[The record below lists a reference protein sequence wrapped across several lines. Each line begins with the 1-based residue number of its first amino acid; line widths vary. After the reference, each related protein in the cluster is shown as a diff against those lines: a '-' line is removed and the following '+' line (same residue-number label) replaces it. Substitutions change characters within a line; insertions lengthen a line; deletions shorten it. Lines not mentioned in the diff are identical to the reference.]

1 MEEAV
6 MSGLDD
12 LVKGMTGGSSGAGG
26 LGDILGGLAGSSSGG
41 GGLGDILGGILGG
54 GSTGGSSAPSGSSG
68 LGGMLTALLPMLGS
82 LLAGGGLQ
90 KILSGL
96 QANGLTA
103 ETDSWVGTGENKPVS
118 GADVRQAVGDD
129 EIARIAQQLGISDDE
144 AAEAVAQV
152 LPVVVDKVSPDGQL
166 EPDDELSSAFDNLK
180 QLGG

>member
-1 MEEAV
+1 

-12 LVKGMTGGSSGAGG
+12 LVKGVTGGSSGGGG
-26 LGDILGGLAGSSSGG
+26 LGDILGGLAGSSTAG

-54 GSTGGSSAPSGSSG
+54 GTGTGGAQSGSSG

-96 QANGLTA
+96 QANGLKA

-118 GADVRQAVGDD
+118 GADVRQVVGDD
-129 EIARIAQQLGISDDE
+129 EIARIAQQLGVSDDE

>member
-1 MEEAV
+1 

-12 LVKGMTGGSSGAGG
+12 LVKGVTGGSSSGGG
-26 LGDILGGLAGSSSGG
+26 LGDILGGLAGSGSSGG

-54 GSTGGSSAPSGSSG
+54 SGTGSSGAQSGSSG

-129 EIARIAQQLGISDDE
+129 EIARIAQQLGVSDDE

-166 EPDDELSSAFDNLK
+166 EPDDDLSSAFDNLK
-180 QLGG
+180 QLGR